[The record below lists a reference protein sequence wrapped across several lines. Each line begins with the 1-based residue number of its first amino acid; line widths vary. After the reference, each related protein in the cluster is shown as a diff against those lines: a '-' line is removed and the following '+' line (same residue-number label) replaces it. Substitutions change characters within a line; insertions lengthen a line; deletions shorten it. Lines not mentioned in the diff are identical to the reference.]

1 MQVKEEMQKTEV
13 VFGACP
19 VVTPD
24 FAARLAQRATRF
36 AAKVYLESGSTCLSV
51 DSLIG
56 ILAMDLR
63 RGMRVTVRAEGA
75 DEDDAAEGICAL
87 LSGRD

>member
-1 MQVKEEMQKTEV
+1 MQKMEG

-24 FAARLAQRATRF
+24 FAARLAQRASHF
-36 AAKVYLESGSTCLSV
+36 AAEVYLESGNTRLCV

-56 ILAMDLR
+56 ILALDLR

-75 DEDDAAEGICAL
+75 DESDAAASICAL
-87 LSGRD
+87 LSRGE

>member
-1 MQVKEEMQKTEV
+1 MVRVET

-24 FAARLAQRATRF
+24 FAAQLAQCASQY
-36 AAKVYLESGSTCLSV
+36 AANVYLEKGSMRLCV

-56 ILAMDLR
+56 ILSMDLR
-63 RGMRVTVRAEGA
+63 KGTKVAIVA
-75 DEDDAAEGICAL
+75 DGFDEHQALDAVCHFINTEK
-87 LSGRD
+87 

>member
-1 MQVKEEMQKTEV
+1 MQKTEV

-24 FAARLAQRATRF
+24 FAARLAQCASRY
-36 AAKVYLESGSTCLSV
+36 AAQVYLERGNTRLCV

-56 ILAMDLR
+56 ILALDLR
-63 RGMRVTVRAEGA
+63 RGTKVQVVTEGA
-75 DEDDAAEGICAL
+75 DERQAMEGVCAL
-87 LSGRD
+87 LKG

>member
-1 MQVKEEMQKTEV
+1 MQKTEV

-24 FAARLAQRATRF
+24 FAARLAQRASRF
-36 AAKVYLESGSTCLSV
+36 AAEVYLESGSTQLCV

-56 ILAMDLR
+56 ILALDLR
-63 RGMRVTVRAEGA
+63 RGMRVVVRAEGA
-75 DEDDAAEGICAL
+75 DEVDAVASVCAL
-87 LSGRD
+87 LSGEN